1 MAIRYLAESGLRAL
15 IKAIKAAIAEASKT
29 AVASSVTFE
38 DGETFQDKLDAGK
51 LTGPAGKNGE
61 AGAAGPKGDTGPAP
75 KITVQTAETVATP
88 GIPSVTA
95 TQDGANVTLTFDKLK
110 GDKGD
115 TGAPGGTGP
124 AGPAGPAGAA
134 GPNKVTNTTTTDLTG
149 LLKGDGKVVSA
160 AKAGTDFVAPTGS
173 ITGSSGSCT
182 GNAATATKLAA
193 DHKVNGVV
201 FNGTADITSGTLPGV
216 STLKGG
222 DDFKEYIATQANIH
236 KTSAD
241 SELNYYRV
249 FPSDEEPR
257 KTADVPSGD
266 QHVLA
271 FSIDKTSANWIR
283 LLALDVRSN
292 RVYVR
297 ARTNGA
303 TWTGWAELVSTQ
315 FGKATDAAAADKVKN
330 KLTFSGGSTASFDG
344 SGAVTVPIPKVQQ
357 VSVTIPASGWKTDDA
372 DPVYLYKCE
381 VTNNAVTAATIPT
394 LSFAATA
401 IAKTEGLCPVVESAA
416 GKIILRSRKALSD
429 LTGTLILL
437 S

>member
-1 MAIRYLAESGLRAL
+1 MAIRYLAESGLKAL
-15 IKAIKAAIAEASKT
+15 IKAIKAAISEAGKT
-29 AVASSVTFE
+29 AVASKVTFE

-61 AGAAGPKGDTGPAP
+61 AGVAGPKGDTGPAP

-110 GDKGD
+110 GEKGD
-115 TGAPGGTGP
+115 AGAPGGTGP

-134 GPNKVTNTTTTDLTG
+134 GPNKVTSTTTTDLTG
-149 LLKGDGKVVSA
+149 LLKGDGKIVSV
-160 AKAGTDFVAPTGS
+160 AKAGTDFVAPTLTVNSKPLSGN
-173 ITGSSGSCT
+173 ITL
-182 GNAATATKLAA
+182 AATDVGALPVKANQSGA
-193 DHKVNGVV
+193 KVN
-201 FNGTADITSGTLPGV
+201 FDTLTASGLYRIQ
-216 STLKGG
+216 
-222 DDFKEYIATQANIH
+222 ETQG
-236 KTSAD
+236 SG
-241 SELNYYRV
+241 LN
-249 FPSDEEPR
+249 S
-257 KTADVPSGD
+257 PSGGAD
-266 QHVLA
+266 YHFHVLVLYHGT
-271 FSIDKTSANWIR
+271 DWIR
-283 LLALDVRSN
+283 QIAFDVRSN
-292 RVYVR
+292 RVFAR
-297 ARTNGA
+297 ARTNGGSSA
-303 TWTGWAELVSTQ
+303 TWSPWAEVVTAQS
-315 FGKATDAAAADKVKN
+315 GKATDAAAADKVKN

-357 VSVTIPASGWKTDDA
+357 VSVTIPATGWKTDDA
-372 DPVYLYKCE
+372 DLVYLYKCE